1 MGDRRAIGQQIA
13 LSIAPSYRTRGRT
26 VRAEVA
32 QTWFAR
38 RESHSQP
45 EETLSV
51 TSLQVFLMYTAG
63 PRPVSPYIGLGAG
76 VCGMRISGHVNPYGT
91 IIQVGLLLGATIGS
105 GRIRGLV
112 ELQDQ
117 LILSDYGNSDF
128 VASRFIPVRLGLS
141 VRPRA
146 S

>member
-1 MGDRRAIGQQIA
+1 MTRPDDAALRDRLAAWLLRFTETYLQLETDPRYQEW
-13 LSIAPSYRTRGRT
+13 R
-26 VRAEVA
+26 
-32 QTWFAR
+32 
-38 RESHSQP
+38 SHTYP
-45 EETLSV
+45 
-51 TSLQVFLMYTAG
+51 
-63 PRPVSPYIGLGAG
+63 

-91 IIQVGLLLGATIGS
+91 IIQVGLLLGATVGS